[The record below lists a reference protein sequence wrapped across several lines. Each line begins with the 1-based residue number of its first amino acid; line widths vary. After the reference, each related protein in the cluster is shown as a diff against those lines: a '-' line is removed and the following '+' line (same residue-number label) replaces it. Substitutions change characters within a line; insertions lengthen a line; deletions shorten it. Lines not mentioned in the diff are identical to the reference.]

1 MTQSPPTAFDIA
13 DMTWPPPPYRPPVPA
28 VTGTDGVRRFDGI
41 TYATT
46 PGYRPRLLDVQVPA
60 GDGPFPAVVWIHG
73 GGWLDGDRR
82 YPPPTVPAALLHGAV
97 LAAGLALVSIDYRH
111 SLEAPFPAQLHD
123 VKAAIRYVRAFAG
136 DLGVDPDRIGVWGE
150 SAGGHLAA
158 LAGLVGPAGAGAADG
173 TAGAAGAE
181 AAGTDAVVA
190 DAAGTDAVVADAVA
204 LEGTQG
210 VGSGETGVLAVVD
223 WYGVSDLVALAA
235 HPMPPMPSGAEF
247 PDPYEALL
255 GASVADRPDLAR
267 AASPVTYA
275 DGSNPPPPFLL
286 VHGTRDGLVPYSQ
299 SEVLAAALK
308 GAGGEVTLKPVE
320 GADHIFLGSP
330 DIASIVGDSV
340 AFLARHLGAGA

>member
-1 MTQSPPTAFDIA
+1 MTQTPPAEIDIA
-13 DMTWPPPPYRPPVPA
+13 DMTWPPPPYRSPVPP

-60 GDGPFPAVVWIHG
+60 GEGPFPAIVWIHG

-82 YPPPTVPAALLHGAV
+82 YPPPTVPADLLHGSV
-97 LAAGLALVSIDYRH
+97 LSAGIALVSIDYRH

-123 VKAAIRYVRAFAG
+123 VKAAIRYVRTFA
-136 DLGVDPDRIGVWGE
+136 DALGIDPDRIGVWGE

-158 LAGLVGPAGAGAADG
+158 LAGVVGPGSPQGA
-173 TAGAAGAE
+173 
-181 AAGTDAVVA
+181 
-190 DAAGTDAVVADAVA
+190 A

-210 VGSGETGVLAVVD
+210 VGSGDTAVRAVVD
-223 WYGVSDLVALAA
+223 WYGVSDLVALAG
-235 HPMPPMPSGAEF
+235 HPMPAMPGAEF

-255 GASVADRPDLAR
+255 GAGVDERPDLAR

-275 DGSNPPPPFLL
+275 PGSNPPPFLL

-299 SEVLAAALK
+299 SEVLAEALIS
-308 GAGGEVTLKPVE
+308 AGGEVTLQPVE

-330 DIASIVGDSV
+330 DIPAIVEGSV

>member
-1 MTQSPPTAFDIA
+1 MTQSPPSRFDIA
-13 DMTWPPPPYRPPVPA
+13 DMTWPPPPYQPPVPA
-28 VTGTDGVRRFDGI
+28 VTGADGVRRFDGI

-136 DLGVDPDRIGVWGE
+136 DLGIDPGRIGVWGE

-158 LAGLVGPAGAGAADG
+158 LAGLVGTADAHRPGGAEDGGTEGTACGAA
-173 TAGAAGAE
+173 
-181 AAGTDAVVA
+181 A
-190 DAAGTDAVVADAVA
+190 DHVA

-223 WYGVSDLVALAA
+223 WYGVSDLVALAT
-235 HPMPPMPSGAEF
+235 HPMPPMPSGVEF

-275 DGSNPPPPFLL
+275 EGSNPPPFLL

-308 GAGGEVTLKPVE
+308 GAGGEVTLQPVE

-330 DIASIVGDSV
+330 DITSIVGESV
-340 AFLARHLGAGA
+340 AFLARHLGAV

>member
-1 MTQSPPTAFDIA
+1 M
-13 DMTWPPPPYRPPVPA
+13 
-28 VTGTDGVRRFDGI
+28 
-41 TYATT
+41 
-46 PGYRPRLLDVQVPA
+46 
-60 GDGPFPAVVWIHG
+60 
-73 GGWLDGDRR
+73 
-82 YPPPTVPAALLHGAV
+82 

-123 VKAAIRYVRAFAG
+123 VKAAIRYVRSFAG
-136 DLGVDPDRIGVWGE
+136 VLGIDPDRIAVWGE

-158 LAGLVGPAGAGAADG
+158 LAGLTRPDGPG
-173 TAGAAGAE
+173 GAE
-181 AAGTDAVVA
+181 
-190 DAAGTDAVVADAVA
+190 

-223 WYGVSDLVALAA
+223 WYGVSDLVALAG
-235 HPMPPMPSGAEF
+235 HPLPPMASGMEF

-255 GASVADRPDLAR
+255 GASVAERPESAR

-275 DGSNPPPPFLL
+275 EGSNPPPFLL

-308 GAGGEVTLKPVE
+308 SAGGEVVLQPVE

-330 DIASIVGDSV
+330 DITAIVEESV
-340 AFLARHLGAGA
+340 AFLTRHLGGAPQAGRDREQEPGATNPA

>member
-13 DMTWPPPPYRPPVPA
+13 DMTWPPPPYQPPVPP
-28 VTGTDGVRRFDGI
+28 VTAADGVRRFDGI

-60 GDGPFPAVVWIHG
+60 GEGPFPAVVWIHG

-136 DLGVDPDRIGVWGE
+136 DLGIDPDRIGVWGE

-158 LAGLVGPAGAGAADG
+158 LAGLVGPADGSDGADG
-173 TAGAAGAE
+173 
-181 AAGTDAVVA
+181 A
-190 DAAGTDAVVADAVA
+190 DGVP

-210 VGSGETGVLAVVD
+210 VGSGETGVVAVVD
-223 WYGVSDLVALAA
+223 WYGVSDLVALAS

-255 GASVADRPDLAR
+255 GASAAERPDLAR

-275 DGSNPPPPFLL
+275 EGSTPPPPFLL

-308 GAGGEVTLKPVE
+308 GAGGEVTLQPVD

-330 DIASIVGDSV
+330 DIVSIVEESV